1 MRPEREGVSLRLYF
15 FFYFCALGALEPY
28 LNLYFRH
35 LGFSGHQI
43 GLLAGSPG
51 LIHAIFPFLWGALAD
66 AKHKRNEVFLLNTW
80 ATPLALCLLLF
91 ADRFLLLLPAILLFT
106 AFRSPLI
113 ALLNAF
119 TLQYGQDHE
128 IDYGRF
134 RVWGSLGYILA
145 AIVLGRLI
153 DLHSSRIALY
163 GALIAFI
170 LCGLTWGRGFPWKGK
185 GGEGGFRR
193 QFGQIWR
200 EKRLLTFL
208 LVGHL
213 TWMSWAAYSNFFTI
227 HLEELGISKGFAG
240 WAWALGVVSEVAIMF
255 GWRRVASRFRS
266 RDLLTFAM
274 LLIAVRWFLFSLA
287 RGPIAIL
294 SIQLLHGIAFATFY
308 LSSMAILDEMTPSA
322 LKATSQGMYS
332 ALTFGLGSF
341 LGGAISGL
349 LFDQLGMVALFRVSS
364 LMALLALW
372 LYVRSRRVKA

>member
-1 MRPEREGVSLRLYF
+1 MRLDKESVSIRLYY
-15 FFYFCALGALEPY
+15 FFYFCAIGTLEPY

-35 LGFSGHQI
+35 MGFSGRQI
-43 GLLAGSPG
+43 GLLSGFPG
-51 LIHAIFPFLWGALAD
+51 LIHAVFPFLWGALAD
-66 AKHKRNEVFLLNTW
+66 ARRQRNEIFLLNTW
-80 ATPLALCLLLF
+80 ATPLAFCLLLF
-91 ADRFLLLLPAILLFT
+91 VDQFLLILPAILLFT
-106 AFRSPLI
+106 VFRSPLI

-119 TLQYGQDHE
+119 TLQYGKEHE

-153 DLHSSRIALY
+153 DLHSPRIALY
-163 GALIAFI
+163 AALVAFI
-170 LCGLTWGRGFPWKGK
+170 LCGLTWGKGFSWKG
-185 GGEGGFRR
+185 GGGGFKQ
-193 QFGQIWR
+193 QFGQIMR
-200 EKRLLTFL
+200 EKKLLTFL

-240 WAWALGVVSEVAIMF
+240 WAWALGVASEVVIMF
-255 GWRRVASRFRS
+255 GWRRMASRFRS
-266 RDLLTFAM
+266 QDLLTFAL
-274 LLIAVRWFLFSLA
+274 LLIAIRWFLYSLA

-341 LGGAISGL
+341 LGGAISGF

-372 LYVRSRRVKA
+372 LYVGSRRVKA